1 MGAAGSS
8 QEHQMTGSPA
18 SHRLALLRG
27 IQASPYRSASLGL
40 FFPLWQKQRK
50 MNGTE
55 LNYLFLVHA
64 TAWKQNP
71 SKNELYTCVVAR
83 PGETGWVHL
92 LVHLLVP
99 GWACADLV
107 LPDSSCTSYVCAVG
121 GPIAV
126 GAGTGWLSRGIGDMR
141 RRELKQSEL
150 LSTCT
155 LGIIRGQR
163 CCPAGMCCVAVG
175 CGQGAAVLGMATSN
189 HGVTWQVNE
198 VKNCHGDCTP
208 LPDRSQASR
217 Q

>member
-1 MGAAGSS
+1 M
-8 QEHQMTGSPA
+8 H
-18 SHRLALLRG
+18 LR
-27 IQASPYRSASLGL
+27 
-40 FFPLWQKQRK
+40 
-50 MNGTE
+50 MN
-55 LNYLFLVHA
+55 
-64 TAWKQNP
+64 
-71 SKNELYTCVVAR
+71 
-83 PGETGWVHL
+83 
-92 LVHLLVP
+92 
-99 GWACADLV
+99 
-107 LPDSSCTSYVCAVG
+107 CTSVWWQGWGRQGGSIFWCTFWCLAEHVLILCSQISICTSDVCAVG

-126 GAGTGWLSRGIGDMR
+126 GAGPGWLSRGIGDMR
-141 RRELKQSEL
+141 RRELKQCEL